1 MHTGDIRTV
10 VDPMGDNTYYARLA
24 PLERPRGGISQ
35 DMKTLVL
42 ENAEGVWVGSTPVY
56 GNVRLWTLT
65 EDDLQRL
72 ASRVIARD

>member
-10 VDPMGDNTYYARLA
+10 VDPIGDTYYARLA
-24 PLERPRGGISQ
+24 PLERPRGGISK

-42 ENAEGVWVGSTPVY
+42 ENEEGGWVGSTPVY

-65 EDDLQRL
+65 DDDLQRL
-72 ASRVIARD
+72 ARRVIVRD